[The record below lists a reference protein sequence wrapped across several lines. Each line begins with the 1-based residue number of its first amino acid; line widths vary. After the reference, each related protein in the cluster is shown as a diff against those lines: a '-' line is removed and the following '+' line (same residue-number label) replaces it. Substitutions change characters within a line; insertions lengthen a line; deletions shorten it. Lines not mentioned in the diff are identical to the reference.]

1 MKASIRSRMVTT
13 ISKKIEILVIAI
25 ASNIDVLMMVVTKVR
40 NELKQPN
47 AI

>member
-1 MKASIRSRMVTT
+1 MKASARSRMVTT
-13 ISKKIEILVIAI
+13 ISKKIEILIVI

-40 NELKQPN
+40 NELKRPN

>member
-40 NELKQPN
+40 NELRRPKT
-47 AI
+47 I